1 VQAVANFREY
11 NARIQQLQNM
21 RRVTLAMKMLST
33 TKMARAQEAMAR
45 AQAFEREWSSL
56 VRMVANLGRGGRDPL
71 LLPRESPESAFV
83 LMITSDMGLCG
94 GFNNNL
100 NRVVAGWLAENQ
112 PKYRI
117 LRFSFCG
124 RKGYQ
129 FARDQ
134 VELRSYY
141 ENSVRRPDLK
151 LAMQIGKEIFAT
163 YAEGKYDEVFIA
175 RNRYFDPLW
184 QEPVVERLLP
194 VDLGAMPPA
203 AGISPLVLME
213 PAPSQLLPHLLS
225 RHVGHRIFAA
235 LLENSSGEH
244 AARMAAMDSAS
255 KNIDGLCA
263 TYTLLRNRARQASIT
278 TELIEVVSGAEA
290 LR

>member
-1 VQAVANFREY
+1 MANFREY
-11 NARIQQLQNM
+11 NAKIRQLQNM

-33 TKMARAQEAMAR
+33 TKLARMEEAMKR
-45 AQAFEREWSSL
+45 ATAFEQEWSGL
-56 VRMVANLGRGGRDPL
+56 VRLVAREGGGRNPL
-71 LLPRESPESAFV
+71 LTPRASPESAFV
-83 LMITSDMGLCG
+83 LMISSDMGLCG

-100 NRVVAGWLAENQ
+100 NRTVAEWLEQRREA
-112 PKYRI
+112 YRI

-129 FARDQ
+129 FARDR
-134 VELRSYY
+134 VEVRTYY
-141 ENSVRRPDLK
+141 DGSVRHPDLNM
-151 LAMQIGKEIFAT
+151 AMEIGQEIFST

-175 RNRYFDPLW
+175 RNRFISPLR
-184 QEPVVERLLP
+184 QEPVVERILP
-194 VDLGAMPPA
+194 VELGGANEGA
-203 AGISPLVLME
+203 APFVVME
-213 PAPSQLLPHLLS
+213 PKPARMIPHVLE
-225 RHVGHRIFAA
+225 RHVCNHIYAS

-255 KNIDGLCA
+255 KNIDSLCD
-263 TYTLLRNRARQASIT
+263 TYTLLRNRARQATIT

>member
-1 VQAVANFREY
+1 MANFREY
-11 NARIQQLQNM
+11 NAKIQQLQNM

-33 TKMARAQEAMAR
+33 TKLARVEEAMKR
-45 AQAFEREWSSL
+45 AAAFEQEWSGL
-56 VRMVANLGRGGRDPL
+56 VRMVAREGGGRNPL
-71 LLPRESPESAFV
+71 LTPRPSPETAFV
-83 LMITSDMGLCG
+83 LMISSDMGLCG

-100 NRVVAGWLAENQ
+100 NRTVADWLEQ
-112 PKYRI
+112 RREKYRI

-129 FARDQ
+129 FARDR
-134 VELRSYY
+134 VEVRTYY
-141 ENSVRRPDLK
+141 DGSVRHPDLNM
-151 LAMQIGKEIFAT
+151 ATEIGQEIFST

-175 RNRYFDPLW
+175 RNRFLSPLR
-184 QEPVVERLLP
+184 QEPVVERILP
-194 VDLGAMPPA
+194 VELGAVPA
-203 AGISPLVLME
+203 SGEEAPFVVME
-213 PAPSQLLPHLLS
+213 PKPARMIPHVLE
-225 RHVGHRIFAA
+225 RHVCNHIYAA

-255 KNIDGLCA
+255 KNIDSLCD
-263 TYTLLRNRARQASIT
+263 TYTLLRNRARQATIT

>member
-1 VQAVANFREY
+1 MANFREF
-11 NARIQQLQNM
+11 NAKIQQLQNM

-33 TKMARAQEAMAR
+33 TKLARVEEAMKR
-45 AQAFEREWSSL
+45 AKAFENEWSGL
-56 VRMVANLGRGGRDPL
+56 VRLVTKEGGGRNPL
-71 LLPRESPESAFV
+71 LVPRASPDSAFV
-83 LMITSDMGLCG
+83 LMISSDMGLCG

-100 NRVVAGWLAENQ
+100 NRAVTEWMEQ
-112 PKYRI
+112 RREKYRI

-129 FARDQ
+129 FARDR
-134 VELRSYY
+134 VEVRSYY
-141 ENSVRRPDLK
+141 EGSVRHPELK
-151 LAMQIGKEIFAT
+151 MAMEIGQEIFST

-175 RNRYFDPLW
+175 RNRFISPLR
-184 QEPVVERLLP
+184 QEPVVERILP
-194 VDLGAMPPA
+194 VDLSEASASEEIPPF
-203 AGISPLVLME
+203 VVME
-213 PAPSQLLPHLLS
+213 PKPTQMIPHLLE
-225 RHVGHRIFAA
+225 RHVCNHIFAS

-255 KNIDGLCA
+255 KNIDSLCD
-263 TYTLLRNRARQASIT
+263 TYTLLRNRARQATIT

>member
-1 VQAVANFREY
+1 MAHFREY
-11 NARIQQLQNM
+11 NAKIRQLQNM

-33 TKMARAQEAMAR
+33 TKLAHAQGAMER
-45 AQAFEREWSSL
+45 AQAFEREWSGL
-56 VRMVANLGRGGRDPL
+56 VRQVAGLGGGGRDPL
-71 LLPRESPESAFV
+71 LKPRESPESAFV
-83 LMITSDMGLCG
+83 LMLTSDMGLCG

-100 NRVVAGWLAENQ
+100 VRTVNAWLAENGG
-112 PKYRI
+112 KYRI

-129 FARDQ
+129 AVRPR
-134 VELRSYY
+134 VEVRSHY
-141 ENSVRRPDLK
+141 EDSVRRPDFR
-151 LAMQIGKEIFAT
+151 LAARIGREIFET
-163 YAEGKYDEVFIA
+163 YAEGKYDEVYLA
-175 RNRYFDPLW
+175 RNRYFGPMW
-184 QEPVVERLLP
+184 QEPVIERILP
-194 VDLGAMPPA
+194 VDLDAVPPA
-203 AGISPLVLME
+203 EEGKPASFVLME
-213 PAPSQLLPHLLS
+213 PPPEQLLPHLLS

-255 KNIDGLCA
+255 KNIDALCG

>member
-1 VQAVANFREY
+1 MANFREY
-11 NARIQQLQNM
+11 NAKIRQMQNM

-33 TKMARAQEAMAR
+33 TKLARAQEAMAR
-45 AQAFEREWSSL
+45 AQAFEREWSGL
-56 VRMVANLGRGGRDPL
+56 VHMVAGQGSGLRDPL
-71 LLPRESPESAFV
+71 MKPRAAPESAFV
-83 LMITSDMGLCG
+83 LMVSSDMGLCG

-100 NRVVAGWLAENQ
+100 NRAVAGWLAEHRE
-112 PKYRI
+112 KYRI

-124 RKGYQ
+124 RKGHQ
-129 FARDQ
+129 FLRDR
-134 VELRSYY
+134 VEVRSVY
-141 ENSVRRPDLK
+141 EDSVRRPDLR
-151 LAMQIGKEIFAT
+151 LATRIGREIFET

-175 RNRYFDPLW
+175 RNRYFGPTW
-184 QEPVVERLLP
+184 QESVVERILP
-194 VDLGAMPPA
+194 VDWDAIPPPE
-203 AGISPLVLME
+203 GGGSRFVLME
-213 PAPSQLLPHLLS
+213 PRPEQLLPHLLA

-255 KNIDGLCA
+255 KNIDSLCGA
-263 TYTLLRNRARQASIT
+263 YTLLRNRARQASIT

>member
-1 VQAVANFREY
+1 MANFREY
-11 NARIQQLQNM
+11 NAKIRQLQNM

-33 TKMARAQEAMAR
+33 TKLARMEEAMKR
-45 AQAFEREWSSL
+45 ATAFEQEWSGL
-56 VRMVANLGRGGRDPL
+56 VRLVAREGGGRNPL
-71 LLPRESPESAFV
+71 LTPRASPESAFV
-83 LMITSDMGLCG
+83 LMISSDMGLCG

-100 NRVVAGWLAENQ
+100 NRTVAEWLEQRREA
-112 PKYRI
+112 YRI

-129 FARDQ
+129 FARDR
-134 VELRSYY
+134 VEVRTYY
-141 ENSVRRPDLK
+141 DGSVRHPDLNM
-151 LAMQIGKEIFAT
+151 AMEIGQEIFST

-175 RNRYFDPLW
+175 RNRFISPLR
-184 QEPVVERLLP
+184 QEPVVERILP
-194 VDLGAMPPA
+194 VELGGANEGA
-203 AGISPLVLME
+203 APFVVME
-213 PAPSQLLPHLLS
+213 PKPARMIPHVLE
-225 RHVGHRIFAA
+225 RHVCNHIYAS

-255 KNIDGLCA
+255 KNIDSLCD

>member
-1 VQAVANFREY
+1 MANFREY
-11 NARIQQLQNM
+11 NAKIRQLRNM

-33 TKMARAQEAMAR
+33 TKLARAQEAMAR
-45 AQAFEREWSSL
+45 AQAFDREWNEL
-56 VRMVANLGRGGRDPL
+56 VRMVAKEGGAGRDPL
-71 LLPRESPESAFV
+71 LKPRPSPESAFV

-100 NRVVAGWLAENQ
+100 QRAVSGWLGEHRG
-112 PKYRI
+112 KYRI

-129 FARDQ
+129 FARDR
-134 VELRSYY
+134 VEVRSFY
-141 ENSVRRPDLK
+141 EDSVRRPDLR
-151 LAMQIGKEIFAT
+151 LATRIGREIFGT
-163 YAEGKYDEVFIA
+163 YAEGKYDEVYVA
-175 RNRYFDPLW
+175 RNRYFDPTW

-194 VDLGAMPPA
+194 VDLDAVPPA
-203 AGISPLVLME
+203 EGISPLVLME
-213 PAPSQLLPHLLS
+213 PKPSQLLPRLLS

-235 LLENSSGEH
+235 LQENSGGEH

-255 KNIDGLCA
+255 KNIDSLCDS
-263 TYTLLRNRARQASIT
+263 YTLLRNRARQASIT

>member
-1 VQAVANFREY
+1 MANFREY
-11 NARIQQLQNM
+11 NAKIRQLQNM

-33 TKMARAQEAMAR
+33 TKLARAQEAMAR
-45 AQAFEREWSSL
+45 AQAFEREWSGL
-56 VRMVANLGRGGRDPL
+56 VHMVAGKGSGLRDPL
-71 LLPRESPESAFV
+71 MKQRESPESAFV
-83 LMITSDMGLCG
+83 LMVSSDMGLCG

-100 NRVVAGWLAENQ
+100 NRTVSGWLAEHRE
-112 PKYRI
+112 KFRI

-129 FARDQ
+129 FARDR
-134 VELRSYY
+134 VEVRSFY
-141 ENSVRRPDLK
+141 EDSVRRPDFR
-151 LAMQIGKEIFAT
+151 LAQRIGQEIFET
-163 YAEGKYDEVFIA
+163 YAEGKYDEVYLA
-175 RNRYFDPLW
+175 RNRYFGPLW
-184 QEPVVERLLP
+184 QEPVVERILP
-194 VDLGAMPPA
+194 VDLDAVPPPA
-203 AGISPLVLME
+203 EGHSGFVLME
-213 PAPSQLLPHLLS
+213 PRPETLLPRLLA
-225 RHVGHRIFAA
+225 RHVGHRLFTA

-255 KNIDGLCA
+255 KNIDALCG

>member
-1 VQAVANFREY
+1 MANFREY
-11 NARIQQLQNM
+11 NAKIQQLQNM

-33 TKMARAQEAMAR
+33 TKLARMEEAMKR
-45 AQAFEREWSSL
+45 ATAFEQEWSGL
-56 VRMVANLGRGGRDPL
+56 VRLVTREGGGRNPL
-71 LLPRESPESAFV
+71 LTPRASPESAFV
-83 LMITSDMGLCG
+83 LMISSDMGLCG

-100 NRVVAGWLAENQ
+100 NRLVGTWLDEHA

-129 FARDQ
+129 FARDR
-134 VELRSYY
+134 VEVRTYY
-141 ENSVRRPDLK
+141 DGSVRHPDLNM
-151 LAMQIGKEIFAT
+151 AMEIGQEIFST

-175 RNRYFDPLW
+175 RNRFISPLR
-184 QEPVVERLLP
+184 QEPVVERILP
-194 VDLGAMPPA
+194 VELGGANEGA
-203 AGISPLVLME
+203 APFVVME
-213 PAPSQLLPHLLS
+213 PKPARMIPHVLE
-225 RHVGHRIFAA
+225 RHVCNHIYAS

-255 KNIDGLCA
+255 KNIDSLCD
-263 TYTLLRNRARQASIT
+263 TYTLLRNRARQATIT

>member
-1 VQAVANFREY
+1 MANFREY
-11 NARIQQLQNM
+11 NAKIRQLQNM

-33 TKMARAQEAMAR
+33 TKLARAQEAMAR
-45 AQAFEREWSSL
+45 AQAFEREWGGL
-56 VRMVANLGRGGRDPL
+56 VRMVANQGGGLNPL
-71 LLPRESPESAFV
+71 MTPRTSPESAFV
-83 LMITSDMGLCG
+83 LMISSDMGLCG

-100 NRVVAGWLAENQ
+100 NRTVAGWLAEHRE
-112 PKYRI
+112 KYRI
-117 LRFSFCG
+117 LRFGFCG

-129 FARDQ
+129 FARDR
-134 VELRSYY
+134 VEVRSHY
-141 ENSVRRPDLK
+141 ENSVRRPDLR
-151 LAMQIGKEIFAT
+151 LALRIGAEIFET

-175 RNRYFDPLW
+175 RNRYFDPTW

-194 VDLGAMPPA
+194 VDLDAVPPA
-203 AGISPLVLME
+203 EGISPLVLME
-213 PAPSQLLPHLLS
+213 PKPSQLLPRLLS

-235 LLENSSGEH
+235 LQENSGGEH

-255 KNIDGLCA
+255 KNIDGLCD

>member
-1 VQAVANFREY
+1 MANFREY
-11 NARIQQLQNM
+11 NAKIRQLQNM

-33 TKMARAQEAMAR
+33 TKLARAQEALAR
-45 AQAFEREWSSL
+45 AQAFEREWSGL
-56 VRMVANLGRGGRDPL
+56 VRMVAKSGGQGLNPL
-71 LLPRESPESAFV
+71 LKPRASPEAAFV
-83 LMITSDMGLCG
+83 LMVTSDMGLCG

-100 NRVVAGWLAENQ
+100 QRAVSGWLGDHRE
-112 PKYRI
+112 KYRI

-129 FARDQ
+129 FARER
-134 VELRSYY
+134 VEVRSFY
-141 ENSVRRPDLK
+141 EDSVRRPDLR
-151 LAMQIGKEIFAT
+151 LATRIGREIFGT
-163 YAEGKYDEVFIA
+163 YAEGKYDEVYIA
-175 RNRYFDPLW
+175 RNRYFDPTW
-184 QEPVVERLLP
+184 QEPIVERILP
-194 VDLGAMPPA
+194 VDLEAVPPA
-203 AGISPLVLME
+203 AEGEAPFVLVE
-213 PAPSQLLPHLLS
+213 PRPDQLVPRLLERLICYRVFVS
-225 RHVGHRIFAA
+225 

-255 KNIDGLCA
+255 KNIDSLCG

>member
-1 VQAVANFREY
+1 MANFREY
-11 NARIQQLQNM
+11 NAKIRQLQNM

-33 TKMARAQEAMAR
+33 TKLARAQEAMAR
-45 AQAFEREWSSL
+45 AQAFEREWGGL
-56 VRMVANLGRGGRDPL
+56 VRMVANQGGGLNPL
-71 LLPRESPESAFV
+71 MTPRTSPESAFV
-83 LMITSDMGLCG
+83 LMISSDMGLCG

-100 NRVVAGWLAENQ
+100 NRAVAGWLAEHRE
-112 PKYRI
+112 KYRI

-129 FARDQ
+129 FARDR
-134 VELRSYY
+134 VEVRSHY
-141 ENSVRRPDLK
+141 ENSVRRPDLG
-151 LAMQIGKEIFAT
+151 LAMRIGTEIFET

-175 RNRYFDPLW
+175 RNRYFDPTW

-194 VDLGAMPPA
+194 VDLDAVPPS
-203 AGISPLVLME
+203 AGVPPLVLME
-213 PAPSQLLPHLLS
+213 PKPSRLLPRLLS

-235 LLENSSGEH
+235 LQENSSGEH

-255 KNIDGLCA
+255 KNIDGLCDA
-263 TYTLLRNRARQASIT
+263 YTLLRNRARQASIT

>member
-1 VQAVANFREY
+1 MANFREY
-11 NARIQQLQNM
+11 NAKIQQLQNM

-33 TKMARAQEAMAR
+33 TKLTRAQEATAR
-45 AQAFEREWSSL
+45 AQAFVREWSGL
-56 VRMVANLGRGGRDPL
+56 VRLVSKAGEGGRNPL
-71 LLPRESPESAFV
+71 LTPRASPESAFV
-83 LMITSDMGLCG
+83 LMVSSDMGLCG

-100 NRVVAGWLAENQ
+100 TRAVGAWLEENRT
-112 PKYRI
+112 KYRI

-129 FARDQ
+129 FARNR
-134 VELRSYY
+134 VEVRSVY
-141 ENSVRRPDLK
+141 ENSVRHPDLK
-151 LAMQIGKEIFAT
+151 LALQIGREIFGT
-163 YAEGKYDEVFIA
+163 YAEGKYDEVYLA
-175 RNRYFDPLW
+175 RNRYVSPVH
-184 QEPVVERLLP
+184 QEPVIERILP
-194 VDLGAMPPA
+194 VDLSSAPTAAESPPFV
-203 AGISPLVLME
+203 LVE
-213 PAPSQLLPHLLS
+213 PRPARQIPQLLE
-225 RHVGHRIFAA
+225 RHVGYRIYEA

-255 KNIDGLCA
+255 KNISALSD

>member
-1 VQAVANFREY
+1 MANFREY
-11 NARIQQLQNM
+11 NARIRQLQNM

-33 TKMARAQEAMAR
+33 TKLARMQEAMGR
-45 AQAFEREWSSL
+45 AQTFEREWSGL
-56 VRMVANLGRGGRDPL
+56 VHRVAGVGSGLRDPL
-71 LLPRESPESAFV
+71 MKPRERPEAVFV

-94 GFNNNL
+94 GYNNNL
-100 NRVVAGWLAENQ
+100 IRQVSDWLAERREQ
-112 PKYRI
+112 YRI

-129 FARDQ
+129 FGRSR
-134 VELRSYY
+134 VEVRSYY
-141 ENSVRRPDLK
+141 ENAVRRPDLRQ
-151 LAMQIGKEIFAT
+151 AVRIGREIFET
-163 YAEGKYDEVFIA
+163 YAEGKYDEVYLA
-175 RNRYFDPLW
+175 RNRYLGPLW

-194 VDLGAMPPA
+194 VDLDAIPPPPA
-203 AGISPLVLME
+203 GGPAYVLME
-213 PAPSQLLPHLLS
+213 PKPARLLPQLLE

-235 LLENSSGEH
+235 LLENASGEH

-255 KNIDGLCA
+255 RNIDSLCG

-290 LR
+290 LH

>member
-1 VQAVANFREY
+1 MANFRET
-11 NARIQQLQNM
+11 NAKIRQLQNM

-33 TKMARAQEAMAR
+33 TKLARAQEAMAR
-45 AQAFEREWSSL
+45 AQAFEREWSGL
-56 VRMVANLGRGGRDPL
+56 VHMVAGKGSGLRDPL
-71 LLPRESPESAFV
+71 MKRRESPETAFV
-83 LMITSDMGLCG
+83 LMVSSDMGLCG

-100 NRVVAGWLAENQ
+100 NREVAGWLAADRE
-112 PKYRI
+112 KYRI

-124 RKGYQ
+124 RKGFQ
-129 FARDQ
+129 FARDR
-134 VELRSYY
+134 VEVRSHY
-141 ENSVRRPDLK
+141 ENSVRRPDLR
-151 LAMQIGKEIFAT
+151 LALRIGAEIFET

-175 RNRYFDPLW
+175 RNRYFDPTW

-194 VDLGAMPPA
+194 VDLDAVPPA
-203 AGISPLVLME
+203 EGVSPLVLME
-213 PAPSQLLPHLLS
+213 PKPSQLLPGLLS

-235 LLENSSGEH
+235 LQENSGGEH

-255 KNIDGLCA
+255 KNIDGLCDA
-263 TYTLLRNRARQASIT
+263 YTLLRNRARQASIT

>member
-1 VQAVANFREY
+1 MANFREY
-11 NARIQQLQNM
+11 NAKIRQLQNM

-33 TKMARAQEAMAR
+33 TKLARAQEALAR
-45 AQAFEREWSSL
+45 AQAFDREWSGL
-56 VRMVANLGRGGRDPL
+56 VRQVAGLGSGGRDPL
-71 LLPRESPESAFV
+71 LQPRKSLESAFV

-100 NRVVAGWLAENQ
+100 NRTVGAWLAENRE
-112 PKYRI
+112 KYRI

-129 FARDQ
+129 FARER

-141 ENSVRRPDLK
+141 ENSVRRPDLRM
-151 LAMQIGKEIFAT
+151 AMRIGKEIFET
-163 YAEGKYDEVFIA
+163 YAEGKYDEVYIA
-175 RNRYFDPLW
+175 RNRFFGPLW
-184 QEPVVERLLP
+184 QEPVVERILP
-194 VDLGAMPPA
+194 VDLDAVPPPA
-203 AGISPLVLME
+203 EGGPAYILME
-213 PAPSQLLPHLLS
+213 PRPSRLLPQLLS

-235 LLENSSGEH
+235 LHENSSGEH

-255 KNIDGLCA
+255 KNIDGLCD

>member
-1 VQAVANFREY
+1 MANFREY
-11 NARIQQLQNM
+11 NAKIRQLQNM

-33 TKMARAQEAMAR
+33 TKLARAQEAMAR
-45 AQAFEREWSSL
+45 AQAFEREWGGL
-56 VRMVANLGRGGRDPL
+56 VRMVANQGGGLNPL
-71 LLPRESPESAFV
+71 MTPRTSPESAFV
-83 LMITSDMGLCG
+83 LMISSDMGLCG

-100 NRVVAGWLAENQ
+100 NRTVAEWLEQRREA
-112 PKYRI
+112 YRI

-129 FARDQ
+129 FARDR
-134 VELRSYY
+134 VEVRTYY
-141 ENSVRRPDLK
+141 DGSVRHPDLNM
-151 LAMQIGKEIFAT
+151 AMEIGQEIFST

-175 RNRYFDPLW
+175 RNRFISPLR
-184 QEPVVERLLP
+184 QEPVVERILP
-194 VDLGAMPPA
+194 VELGGANEGA
-203 AGISPLVLME
+203 APFVVME
-213 PAPSQLLPHLLS
+213 PKPARMIPHVLE
-225 RHVGHRIFAA
+225 RHVCNHIYAS

-255 KNIDGLCA
+255 KNIDSLCD
-263 TYTLLRNRARQASIT
+263 TYTLLRNRARQATIT

>member
-1 VQAVANFREY
+1 MANFREY
-11 NARIQQLQNM
+11 NAKIRQLQNM

-33 TKMARAQEAMAR
+33 TKLARAQEAMAR
-45 AQAFEREWSSL
+45 AQAFEREWGGL
-56 VRMVANLGRGGRDPL
+56 VRMVANQGGGLNPL
-71 LLPRESPESAFV
+71 MTPRTSPESAFV
-83 LMITSDMGLCG
+83 LMISSDMGLCG

-100 NRVVAGWLAENQ
+100 NRTVAGWLAEHRE
-112 PKYRI
+112 KYRI
-117 LRFSFCG
+117 LRFGFCG

-129 FARDQ
+129 FARDR
-134 VELRSYY
+134 VEVRSHY
-141 ENSVRRPDLK
+141 ENSVRRPDLR
-151 LAMQIGKEIFAT
+151 LALRIGAEIFET

-175 RNRYFDPLW
+175 RNRYFDPTW

-194 VDLGAMPPA
+194 VDLDAVPPA
-203 AGISPLVLME
+203 EGVSPLVLME
-213 PAPSQLLPHLLS
+213 PKPSQLLPGLLS

-235 LLENSSGEH
+235 LQENSGGEH

-255 KNIDGLCA
+255 KNIDGLCDA
-263 TYTLLRNRARQASIT
+263 YTLLRNRARQASIT

>member
-1 VQAVANFREY
+1 MANFREY

-33 TKMARAQEAMAR
+33 TKLTRAQEATAR
-45 AQAFEREWSSL
+45 AQAFVREWSGL
-56 VRMVANLGRGGRDPL
+56 VRLVSKAEEGGRNPL
-71 LLPRESPESAFV
+71 LAPRTSPESAFV
-83 LMITSDMGLCG
+83 LMVSSDMGLCG

-100 NRVVAGWLAENQ
+100 VRAVGAWLEENQ
-112 PKYRI
+112 SKYRI

-129 FARDQ
+129 FVRDR
-134 VELRSYY
+134 VEVRSFY
-141 ENSVRRPDLK
+141 ENSVRHPDLK
-151 LAMQIGKEIFAT
+151 MALQIGREIFST

-175 RNRYFDPLW
+175 RNRYHSPLR
-184 QEPVVERLLP
+184 QEPVIERILP
-194 VDLGAMPPA
+194 VDLDAAPA
-203 AGISPLVLME
+203 DAEAPAFVMVE
-213 PAPSQLLPHLLS
+213 PRPARQISQLLE
-225 RHVGHRIFAA
+225 RHVGYRIFEA

-255 KNIDGLCA
+255 KNISALSD

>member
-1 VQAVANFREY
+1 MANFREY
-11 NARIQQLQNM
+11 NAKIRQMQNM

-33 TKMARAQEAMAR
+33 TKLARAQETMAR
-45 AQAFEREWSSL
+45 AQAFEREWSRL
-56 VRMVANLGRGGRDPL
+56 VHMVAGVGGGGRDPL
-71 LLPRESPESAFV
+71 MKPREAPESAFV
-83 LMITSDMGLCG
+83 LMISSDMGLCG

-100 NRVVAGWLAENQ
+100 SRTVAGWLAENQ
-112 PKYRI
+112 KKYRI

-124 RKGYQ
+124 RKGHQ
-129 FARDQ
+129 FLRDR
-134 VELRSYY
+134 VEVRSVY
-141 ENSVRRPDLK
+141 EDAVRRPNLR
-151 LAMQIGKEIFAT
+151 LAARVGREIFAT

-175 RNRYFDPLW
+175 RNRYFGPTW
-184 QEPVVERLLP
+184 QEPVVERVLP
-194 VDLGAMPPA
+194 VDLDAIPPPE
-203 AGISPLVLME
+203 GGHPRVVLME
-213 PAPSQLLPHLLS
+213 PRAERLLPHLLA

-255 KNIDGLCA
+255 KNIDALCGA
-263 TYTLLRNRARQASIT
+263 YTLLRNRARQASIT

>member
-1 VQAVANFREY
+1 MANFREY
-11 NARIQQLQNM
+11 NAKIQQLQNM

-33 TKMARAQEAMAR
+33 TKLARMEEAMKR
-45 AQAFEREWSSL
+45 ATAFEQEWSGL
-56 VRMVANLGRGGRDPL
+56 VRLVAREGGGRNPL
-71 LLPRESPESAFV
+71 LTPRASPESAIV
-83 LMITSDMGLCG
+83 LMISSDMGLCG

-100 NRVVAGWLAENQ
+100 NRTVAEWLEQRREA
-112 PKYRI
+112 YRI

-129 FARDQ
+129 FARDR
-134 VELRSYY
+134 VEVRTYY
-141 ENSVRRPDLK
+141 DGSVRHPDLNM
-151 LAMQIGKEIFAT
+151 AMEIGQEIFST

-175 RNRYFDPLW
+175 RNRFISPLR
-184 QEPVVERLLP
+184 QEPVVERILP
-194 VDLGAMPPA
+194 VELGGANEGA
-203 AGISPLVLME
+203 APFVVME
-213 PAPSQLLPHLLS
+213 PKPARMIPHVLE
-225 RHVGHRIFAA
+225 RHVCNHIYAS

-255 KNIDGLCA
+255 KNIDGLCDA
-263 TYTLLRNRARQASIT
+263 YTLLRNRARQASIT